1 MPEIVIVGAG
11 PGGLAAAKM
20 LAEAGKDVLVLE
32 RNKIPGLKVC
42 AGGLTN
48 LELSYGIPKSILERQ
63 FNRVLLDLEGTEVSL
78 KDSGKLMCT
87 VRRTNLGK
95 FQAKQAQKAGAK
107 IRYGTK
113 VTEIGKNFVKVGKE
127 KIPFKFLI
135 GADGSA
141 SIVREYL
148 GLKSD
153 KLAIGIEYEVKG
165 RFKDLE
171 VIFNRKLFGSLYAW
185 IFPYKNSA
193 MIGAGCYS
201 NEMSAVE
208 IKKNLDEWCAE
219 KGYKI
224 KGKKLIAAPLN
235 MSYKGFKFKN
245 VFLVGDAAGFT
256 MDLTGKGMG
265 PAIISGEEV
274 AQGILDPKYDFPRI
288 EELLEIKASQEKTR
302 ELIATRPYLTK
313 FCYLLM
319 PALIHIPQIN
329 HKILRIAGLQ

>member
-32 RNKIPGLKVC
+32 KNKIPGLKVC
-42 AGGLTN
+42 AGGLTT
-48 LELSYGIPKSILERQ
+48 LELNHGIPKSILERQ
-63 FNRVLLDLEGTEVSL
+63 LNRILLNIEGTEVSL
-78 KDSGKLMCT
+78 KDSGNIMCT
-87 VRRTNLGK
+87 VRRTTLGK

-107 IRYGTK
+107 IRYNTK
-113 VTEIGKNFVKVGKE
+113 VTEISKNFVKVGKE

-153 KLAIGIEYEVKG
+153 KLVIGMEYEIKG

-171 VIFNRKLFGSLYAW
+171 IIFDRKLFGSFYAW

-193 MIGAGCYS
+193 MIGAGCNS
-201 NEMSAVE
+201 KDMSAAK
-208 IKKNLDEWCAE
+208 IRKNLDAWCAE

-245 VFLVGDAAGFT
+245 MFLVGDAAGFT
-256 MDLTGKGMG
+256 MNITGKGIG
-265 PAIISGEEV
+265 PAIVSGEEV
-274 AQGILDPKYDFPRI
+274 AQGILDHKYKFPKI
-288 EELLEIKASQEKTR
+288 KELLRVKNEQEKIR
-302 ELIATRPYLTK
+302 EMIATRPYFTK
-313 FCYLLM
+313 LCFILM
-319 PALIHIPQIN
+319 PALIKIPQF
-329 HKILRIAGLQ
+329 KTRFLRAAGLR

>member
-32 RNKIPGLKVC
+32 KNEIPGLKVC

-63 FNRVLLDLEGTEVSL
+63 FNRVLLNLEGTEVSL
-78 KDSGKLMCT
+78 KDSGKIMCT

-95 FQAKQAQKAGAK
+95 FQAKQAQKAGAE
-107 IRYGTK
+107 IRYNAK
-113 VTEIGKNFVKVGKE
+113 VTEISKNFVKVGKE

-148 GLKSD
+148 GLKSN
-153 KLAIGIEYEVKG
+153 KWAICMEYEVKG

-171 VIFNRKLFGSLYAW
+171 FIFNRKLFGSLFAW

-201 NEMSAVE
+201 NEISAAE
-208 IKKNLDEWCAE
+208 IRTNLDEWCAE

-235 MSYKGFKFKN
+235 MSYEGFKFKN
-245 VFLVGDAAGFT
+245 VFLVGDAAGFI
-256 MDLTGKGMG
+256 MDLTGKGIG

-274 AQGILDPKYDFPRI
+274 ARGILSSKYDFTQI
-288 EELLEIKASQEKTR
+288 EELLKIKAAQEKTR
-302 ELIATRPYLTK
+302 KIIATRPYLTK
-313 FCYLLM
+313 LCYLLM
-319 PALIHIPQIN
+319 PALIRIPHIN
-329 HKILRIAGLQ
+329 HKILSMVGLQ